1 MSDVDRVL
9 ADYGRSFPAFEQQ
22 EQLLEQEHPGKFALF
37 CGGELVGVY
46 ETPEEADAE
55 GAARSGFAVFK
66 IGRRPLRYAM
76 PA

>member
-1 MSDVDRVL
+1 MSDVERVL
-9 ADYGRSFPAFEQQ
+9 ADCGRNLPAFEEQ
-22 EQLLEQEHPGKFALF
+22 EQVLEQEHFGMFALF

-46 ETPEEADAE
+46 ETPEEADAG
-55 GAARSGFAVFK
+55 GAARSDFAVFK